1 MGNRQ
6 TREQHKRKKR
16 TFGIAKKLSKVSKK
30 FQESRSTSAANTKHN
45 SLAYHA
51 VRWAVAAEILRLAKV
66 DRKENIADDLI
77 KLLTAIDRDHLFGN
91 WIY

>member
-1 MGNRQ
+1 M
-6 TREQHKRKKR
+6 
-16 TFGIAKKLSKVSKK
+16 FGIPIEGPVDVLYDNKSVVDNTTMVESKL
-30 FQESRSTSAANTKHN
+30 NTKHN